1 MTDLRDIKKK
11 EKSERILS
19 QAVEQAGD
27 GILLLNS
34 DGVILSWNR

>member
-1 MTDLRDIKKK
+1 MTDLRDLRKK

-27 GILLLNS
+27 GIMLISL
-34 DGVILSWNR
+34 DGIILSWNR